1 MSRPEDLLP
10 PDLFYND
17 TESAKYTTSSRIR
30 QIQASM
36 TDRALELLNLSEPSF
51 ILDLGCGSG
60 LSGEI
65 LSQNGHTWVGMD
77 ISPSML
83 DIALQRQQQ
92 SSYRNNGHANG
103 MNEDE
108 SDDNDEPDGADGD
121 LFLADM
127 GQGLPFRPGSFD
139 AAISISALQ
148 WLCNVEQTSQH
159 SADARLRR
167 FFDSLYVALKRGG
180 RAVCQFYPKNDAQRN
195 MISQAAVRAGFG
207 AGILEDDGGT
217 KNVKVY
223 LVLSVGGGDITGV
236 VEGWEGVDVEDG
248 RGIREAKMKN
258 GTPKKGSKAWVMSK
272 KEKMR
277 AKGKVVKGD
286 SKYTGRNRG
295 PKF

>member
-10 PDLFYND
+10 PDLYYND

-30 QIQASM
+30 SIQASM
-36 TDRALELLNLSEPSF
+36 TNRALDLLNLNEPSF

-65 LSQNGHTWVGMD
+65 LSQHGHTWIGMD

-92 SSYRNNGHANG
+92 QQQSHDQTEDD
-103 MNEDE
+103 EDE
-108 SDDNDEPDGADGD
+108 GEDADGGDGD

-127 GQGLPFRPGSFD
+127 GQGLPFRPGAFD

-148 WLCNVEQTSQH
+148 WLCNAETSNI
-159 SADARLRR
+159 SAEGRLKR
-167 FFDSLYVALKRGG
+167 FFDTLYVALKRGG
-180 RAVCQFYPKNDAQRN
+180 KAVCQFYPKNDTQRN

-236 VEGWEGVDVEDG
+236 VDGWENVDVEDG
-248 RGIREAKMKN
+248 RKIREARMKN
-258 GTPKKGSKAWVMSK
+258 GTPKKGGKKWIMEK

-277 AKGKVVKGD
+277 GKGKVVKGD

>member
-10 PDLFYND
+10 PDLYYND

-30 QIQASM
+30 SIQASM
-36 TDRALELLNLSEPSF
+36 TNRALDLLNLTEPSF

-65 LSQNGHTWVGMD
+65 LSEHGHTWIGMD

-92 SSYRNNGHANG
+92 QSDRNI
-103 MNEDE
+103 EDQ
-108 SDDNDEPDGADGD
+108 DDDDEPDGGDGD

-127 GQGLPFRPGSFD
+127 GQGLPFRPGTFD
-139 AAISISALQ
+139 AAISISAIQ
-148 WLCNVEQTSQH
+148 WLCNAETSNI
-159 SADARLRR
+159 SAEGRLKR
-167 FFDSLYVALKRGG
+167 FFDSLYVSLKRGG
-180 RAVCQFYPKNDAQRN
+180 KAVCQFYPKNDTQRN

-236 VEGWEGVDVEDG
+236 VDGWEGVDVEDG
-248 RGIREAKMKN
+248 RRIREAKMKN
-258 GTPKKGSKAWVMSK
+258 GTPKKGGK
-272 KEKMR
+272 KWIMEKKDKMR
-277 AKGKVVKGD
+277 GKGKIVKGD